1 MRIGISAL
9 FYASGGSLT
18 NLVQLLRV
26 WAVDGTLGRHELVLF
41 ASDGTVAGLRREC
54 GDALLERLR
63 ISVLNRSGGGWAGR
77 LIAEQFSLPRR
88 LREERIDVLFC
99 PGNVVPYAARIP
111 TVAVFQNAAP
121 FCDSV
126 TRRSVGFAKWIPI
139 RLLGFLVRLTAR
151 KATRVI
157 FISRFFRDLFVERYA
172 FPAEKG
178 VVILRAGGVAAE
190 SPAATPL
197 PPGVAAPYIL
207 SLSNV
212 NPYKNLV
219 ELIEGFSIAVRRCG
233 DRAHRLVVVGRVNYP
248 SYFQAMKE
256 AVARCGL
263 EGRVIFTGELPHGAV
278 EALLAGCESFVFT
291 STCENC
297 PTALIEAM
305 SFGLPVASSAVGV
318 MPEIGGDAVRY
329 LDPDSPRSIAE
340 ALEALMTDGALR
352 AELAARARAR
362 AATFPGAADVARR
375 TLAVI
380 EEAAGS

>member
-26 WAVDGTLGRHELVLF
+26 WAADGTLGRHELVLF

-54 GDALLERLR
+54 GDELLGRLR
-63 ISVLNRSGGGWAGR
+63 ISVLSRTGGGWAGR
-77 LIAEQFSLPRR
+77 LIAEQFSLLRR

-99 PGNVVPYAARIP
+99 PGNVIPYAARVP

-178 VVILRAGGVAAE
+178 VVILRAGGGGGERAADAE
-190 SPAATPL
+190 L
-197 PPGVAAPYIL
+197 PPGVVAPYIL

-212 NPYKNLV
+212 NPYKNLI
-219 ELIEGFSIAVRRCG
+219 ELIEGFALAVG
-233 DRAHRLVVVGRVNYP
+233 DRPHRLVIVGLVNYP
-248 SYFQAMKE
+248 AYFQAMKDT
-256 AVARCGL
+256 VARCGL
-263 EGRVIFTGELPHGAV
+263 EGRVIFTGELPHRAV
-278 EALLAGCESFVFT
+278 EALLSGCESFVFT

-329 LDPDSPRSIAE
+329 LDPDSPQSIAE
-340 ALEALMTDGALR
+340 ALAALMTDGALR
-352 AELAARARAR
+352 ADLAARARAR
-362 AATFPGAADVARR
+362 AATFPGA
-375 TLAVI
+375 
-380 EEAAGS
+380 S